1 MPEPKLLDK
10 VREELRSKHLS
21 HEISFSNFSLFFSKA
36 GFQLFLFKKTALSHG
51 VNSKRTEAAYTNWIK
66 RFDFLHLNQN
76 LRTEQKNVSRYN
88 ITMIYTHVIK
98 TEIGVKS
105 PKENL
110 I

>member
-36 GFQLFLFKKTALSHG
+36 GFQLLLFKKTALSHG

-76 LRTEQKNVSRYN
+76 LRTEQKNILRDN
-88 ITMIYTHVIK
+88 ITMIYTHVLK
-98 TEIGVKS
+98 TVMSVKS
-105 PKENL
+105 PIDDL

>member
-10 VREELRSKHLS
+10 VRIELRTKHLS

-51 VNSKRTEAAYTNWIK
+51 VNSKKTEAAYTNWIK

-76 LRTEQKNVSRYN
+76 LRTEQKNILRDN
-88 ITMIYTHVIK
+88 ITMIYTHVLK
-98 TEIGVKS
+98 TVMSVKS
-105 PKENL
+105 PIDDL